1 MKFYDTN
8 GDGVISFEEFLRAL
22 KDDLNERCQ
31 AIVDKA
37 FRILDRDGSGVVNI
51 NDIKNIYDVS
61 SHPDFLEGRLT
72 KD

>member
-1 MKFYDTN
+1 MKYYDTN

-37 FRILDRDGSGVVNI
+37 FRILDRDGSGVINI

>member
-8 GDGVISFEEFLRAL
+8 GDGVISFEEFLRVL